1 MLRHHEY
8 NIEKIGFKKTK
19 AISPPDLKKK
29 RNEKRVYPLYYTT
42 TMKDILRIH
51 GQSLD
56 KGRQSTS
63 FC

>member
-1 MLRHHEY
+1 M
-8 NIEKIGFKKTK
+8 TK